1 MIARV
6 NLTPRLAF
14 ALQINFAHAKSEGS
28 FVIGEK
34 KLIIIVAAK
43 VFLLFF
49 VCFSFLPQHENVQI
63 KKSQQSTFTTKNYMC
78 LPLKM
83 CILQLQIIYFYTCR
97 CALSTYKL
105 AVFCTCRCA
114 FCSYRLSVFTPA
126 DVHFAATNISSCSSR
141 LLVAIANHTRIH
153 PSPHLAQRT
162 CTSLVHFL
170 AL

>member
-83 CILQLQIIYFYTCR
+83 CILQLQIIYIYTCR

-105 AVFCTCRCA
+105 AVFCTCRCV
-114 FCSYRLSVFTPA
+114 FCSYTLSVFTPA
-126 DVHFAATNISSCSSR
+126 DVHFAAKNY
-141 LLVAIANHTRIH
+141 LVF
-153 PSPHLAQRT
+153 
-162 CTSLVHFL
+162 CMF
-170 AL
+170 